1 VEPVPPNLF
10 GGWTVQPSRFHFIND
25 NFIHDNEQPIR
36 LIGSGPRCCIGTQAQ
51 WPFPGVGFVV
61 VLVIASGNRHKVA
74 EIAGML
80 SDLPLEVQQQ
90 PDGLDIE
97 ETGSTYLANARLKAE
112 AVAQLT
118 GQWALADDSGL
129 EVDALGGAPG
139 IYSARYASS
148 DGERIARLLGE
159 LGDTPYRSA
168 SFNSAMALADP
179 EGNTVLEAQGI
190 CRGEILHTPQGR
202 GGGYDPIFWVREA
215 GCSYADLSEHLRL
228 KLGSR
233 GKAARQMAAE
243 LRALLG
249 LAEAVGSTRRPGV
262 FSPGPSG

>member
-1 VEPVPPNLF
+1 M
-10 GGWTVQPSRFHFIND
+10 
-25 NFIHDNEQPIR
+25 
-36 LIGSGPRCCIGTQAQ
+36 
-51 WPFPGVGFVV
+51 V
-61 VLVIASGNRHKVA
+61 VLVIASGNAHKVA

-80 SDLPLEVQQQ
+80 GDLPLEVQQQ
-90 PDGLDIE
+90 PRGLSIE

-139 IYSARYASS
+139 IYSARYAAS
-148 DGERIARLLGE
+148 DAERISRLLGE
-159 LGDTPYRSA
+159 LADTPYRSA
-168 SFNSAMALADP
+168 SFNSAMALAGPD
-179 EGNTVLEAQGI
+179 GITVLESQGI
-190 CRGEILHTPQGR
+190 CRGEILHSPQGC

-215 GCSYADLSEHLRL
+215 GCSYAELSEHLRL

-243 LRALLG
+243 LRELLG
-249 LAEAVGSTRRPGV
+249 LASALG
-262 FSPGPSG
+262 

>member
-1 VEPVPPNLF
+1 M
-10 GGWTVQPSRFHFIND
+10 
-25 NFIHDNEQPIR
+25 
-36 LIGSGPRCCIGTQAQ
+36 
-51 WPFPGVGFVV
+51 
-61 VLVIASGNRHKVA
+61 IASGNPHKVA

-90 PDGLDIE
+90 PDGLSIE

-112 AVAQLT
+112 TVAQLT

-139 IYSARYASS
+139 IYSARYGGS
-148 DGERIARLLGE
+148 DPERIARLLRE
-159 LGDTPYRSA
+159 LSDSPYRSA
-168 SFNSAMALADP
+168 SFNSAMALAGPD
-179 EGNTVLEAQGI
+179 GITVLEAQGI
-190 CRGEILHTPQGR
+190 CRGEILLSPQGA

-215 GCSYADLSEHLRL
+215 GCTYAELPDHLRL

-243 LRALLG
+243 LRELLG
-249 LAEAVGSTRRPGV
+249 LASALS
-262 FSPGPSG
+262 